1 MGWLPLYPFGYG
13 LSYTNFE
20 YSNIRLS
27 KSEARAN
34 ETVDVM
40 FDVTNT
46 GSCSGEE
53 VAQLY
58 IHDEYSSV
66 LRPYKELA
74 GFKRIQLDKCET
86 KTVILTLGNQ
96 QLRVLNK
103 NFKWVVEDGKFEV
116 MVGNNSANILLTEEF
131 NVLPQ

>member
-1 MGWLPLYPFGYG
+1 LRRPAC
-13 LSYTNFE
+13 SE
-20 YSNIRLS
+20 IR
-27 KSEARAN
+27 AD

-40 FDVTNT
+40 FDVTNI

-74 GFKRIQLDKCET
+74 GFKRIQLDKGET
-86 KTVILTLGNQ
+86 KTVTLTLGNQ

-116 MVGNNSANILLTEEF
+116 MVGNNSANILLTDEF

>member
-1 MGWLPLYPFGYG
+1 MDWLPLYPFGYG
-13 LSYTNFE
+13 LSYTSFE
-20 YSNIRLS
+20 YSNLRLS
-27 KSEARAN
+27 KSEIRAG

-40 FDVTNT
+40 FDVSIIGN
-46 GSCSGEE
+46 CDGEE

-74 GFKRIQLDKCET
+74 GFKRIHLAKGET
-86 KTVILTLGNQ
+86 KTVTLTLGDE

-103 NFKWVVEDGKFEV
+103 DFKWVVEEGKFEV
-116 MVGNNSANILLTEEF
+116 MVGNHSANILLTDEF
-131 NVLPQ
+131 NVSSL